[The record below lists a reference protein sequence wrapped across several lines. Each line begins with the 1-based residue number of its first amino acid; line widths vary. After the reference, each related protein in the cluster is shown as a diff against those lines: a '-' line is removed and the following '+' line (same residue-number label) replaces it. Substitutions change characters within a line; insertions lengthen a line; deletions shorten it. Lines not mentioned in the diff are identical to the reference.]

1 MAFEDKYLFNKNLSK
16 QESKFDSS
24 RLAITTLITNFS
36 IRTPQCVTVLN
47 CVWYLSSRQVYMK
60 LSFFFSDSE
69 GYSVVEAMWPSSWG
83 NVLLIWWSWFQT
95 LYPAT

>member
-36 IRTPQCVTVLN
+36 IRTLQCIAVLN
-47 CVWYLSSRQVYMK
+47 CVWYLSSHQVHMK
-60 LSFFFSDSE
+60 LSFFLVILRDIR
-69 GYSVVEAMWPSSWG
+69 
-83 NVLLIWWSWFQT
+83 L
-95 LYPAT
+95 

>member
-24 RLAITTLITNFS
+24 RLAITSLFTNFS
-36 IRTPQCVTVLN
+36 IRTPQLITVLK

-60 LSFFFSDSE
+60 LSFFLVILRDIRLWRQC
-69 GYSVVEAMWPSSWG
+69 GRVVGAMY
-83 NVLLIWWSWFQT
+83 F
-95 LYPAT
+95 